1 MELNKVLALRD
12 IYKIIK
18 DEKMPFKTSYNL
30 KKLADAAEKHFK
42 FYGEELNK
50 LIAEYGDK
58 DEEGNFKFTADGS
71 SIQIKEESL
80 QECFAKVAELDV
92 LNVDMPSVNFDIE
105 DFGSLKLTPEEV
117 SILAEFIG

>member
-12 IYKIIK
+12 IYKVIK

-42 FYGEELNK
+42 FYSEELNK

-58 DEEGNFKFTADGS
+58 DEDGNFKFTSDGA
-71 SIQIKEESL
+71 SIQIQEEKL
-80 QECFAKVAELDV
+80 QECFAKVTELDM
-92 LNVDMPSVNFDIE
+92 LDVDMPNVNFDIE
-105 DFGSLKLTPEEV
+105 DFGNIKLTPEEV